1 MRGAQTGYAADLRG
15 GGRIARGLIVSLI
28 AVVSTALAHYTV
40 TGHAPALLT
49 VLFAFAITAPVCIGL
64 SRVPRSRTRLA
75 VAVLAGQVFL
85 HMMFGPGPAVGV
97 EDHQHQLLIHTE
109 PSSLLVHFLALMVT
123 YTAVRR
129 GDELVQM
136 LQLLLEMSLFRN
148 MPEVADTVTYPVHT
162 PSAEKP
168 WTPVESRPGEGPNPL
183 RGPPALVS

>member
-1 MRGAQTGYAADLRG
+1 MRGAGTGYASDLRG

-49 VLFAFAITAPVCIGL
+49 VLFTFAITAPVCIGL
-64 SRVPRSRTRLA
+64 SRVPRSRARLA
-75 VAVLAGQVFL
+75 VAVLTGQVFL

-109 PSSLLVHFLALMVT
+109 PSSLLIHFLTLMVT

-136 LQLLLEMSLFRN
+136 LQVLLEMSLFRN
-148 MPEVADTVTYPVHT
+148 MPEVAGTVTYPVHA

-183 RGPPALVS
+183 RGPPALAS